1 MVALTQ
7 IDLCLI
13 QITDCMLLF
22 VMIVIHTYTQARV
35 LVKFSVS
42 STCQKVGIAI
52 GIFEYCQCH
61 CAVVFML
68 GVGIWIFEYCHCA
81 VVFVLG
87 VPVN

>member
-1 MVALTQ
+1 
-7 IDLCLI
+7 
-13 QITDCMLLF
+13 
-22 VMIVIHTYTQARV
+22 MIVIHTYTRARV

-42 STCQKVGIAI
+42 STCRKVGIATGIFEYCQCHCAVVFMLGVGI

-68 GVGIWIFEYCHCA
+68 GVGIGICEYCHCA
-81 VVFVLG
+81 VVFVHG